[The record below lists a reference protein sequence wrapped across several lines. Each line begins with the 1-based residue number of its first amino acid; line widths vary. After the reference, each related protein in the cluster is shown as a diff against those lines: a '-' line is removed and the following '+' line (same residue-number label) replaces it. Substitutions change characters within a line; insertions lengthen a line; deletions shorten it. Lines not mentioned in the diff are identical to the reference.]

1 MKISTSC
8 SKGVT
13 PNSIL
18 ISNEDYKL
26 VIRNT

>member
-13 PNSIL
+13 PNSII
-18 ISNEDYKL
+18 ISNEGYKL
-26 VIRNT
+26 VIWNT